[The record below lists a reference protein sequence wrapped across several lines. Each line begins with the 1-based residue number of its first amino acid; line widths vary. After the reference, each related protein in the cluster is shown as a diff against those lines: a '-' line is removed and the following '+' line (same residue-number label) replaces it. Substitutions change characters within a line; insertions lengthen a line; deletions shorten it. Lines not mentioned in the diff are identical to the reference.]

1 VSAAGSEL
9 VNKAWYPKQ
18 RLKGGNGRWC
28 SREER
33 EGGVRTGLFSSQK
46 VMSSST
52 TTQVPWQLQHLSFEL
67 FVYLFIYLFLFFF
80 FIIIFVSRNKIFLKI
95 QYFLS

>member
-18 RLKGGNGRWC
+18 RLKGGKGRWC

-33 EGGVRTGLFSSQK
+33 EGGVRTRLFSSQK
-46 VMSSST
+46 GY
-52 TTQVPWQLQHLSFEL
+52 E
-67 FVYLFIYLFLFFF
+67 
-80 FIIIFVSRNKIFLKI
+80 
-95 QYFLS
+95 